1 MAQEKNAIFRDAALA
16 RLASPER
23 LDTRLTLLAYPR
35 SLIVGVTVLLLTTG
49 AFAAWLLAR
58 S

>member
-1 MAQEKNAIFRDAALA
+1 MANEKNAIFRDAALA

-35 SLIVGVTVLLLTTG
+35 WLVAGVVLLLIVTG
-49 AFAAWLLAR
+49 AFAAWLLTGR
-58 S
+58 

>member
-35 SLIVGVTVLLLTTG
+35 SLIAAVCVLLLATG

>member
-35 SLIVGVTVLLLTTG
+35 SLIVGATVLLLTTG